1 MRVSSLIVSRVEQHI
16 IRPNSRY
23 YPMLDDFC
31 FKSKNL
37 YNHAMYIVRQEFILS
52 NIWLRYRDLD
62 KLLKLDTEY
71 PDYRNMPTAQSAQQ
85 LLKLVDNTWKS
96 FFKSIKDW
104 SKNKNKY
111 LGKPKLPK
119 YLKKSNRTLLILTNQ
134 NVRLVDNIL
143 QFPKIF
149 NGFALNP
156 KCIYKDNFKSIQQ
169 VRFIPKSNHIVVEV
183 VYNVELSD
191 NKKIDNGR
199 YLSID
204 IGVDNLATVTNNFGA
219 QPFIIN
225 GKGLK
230 SVNKYYNKQISHYRE
245 IAKRMN
251 DLYHTHRMDYFTVK
265 RNFKIN
271 DYLHKASRYIVHY
284 ANSNNVSAIVIGKN
298 DGWKQKSTMS
308 KNINQTFVQIPFAR
322 LIQMI
327 SYKAEECGISVIT
340 TEESYT
346 SGTSFLD
353 HEIPAKGFYNKKRRV
368 YRGLFRSNSDQLIN
382 ADVNGSLQIM
392 KKVFPNAFA
401 NGIEGVVLHPVKVN
415 CG

>member
-1 MRVSSLIVSRVEQHI
+1 MIIQRVEQHI
-16 IRPNSRY
+16 IKKSNRY
-23 YPMLDDFC
+23 YPMLDNFC

-37 YNHAMYIVRQEFILS
+37 YNHAMYIVRQEFIS
-52 NIWLRYRDLD
+52 SGKWFRYQDLD
-62 KLLKLDTEY
+62 KLLKLDSDY
-71 PDYRNMPTAQSAQQ
+71 PDYRNMPTAHAAQQ
-85 LLKLVDNTWKS
+85 LLKIVDNVWKS
-96 FFKSIKDW
+96 FFRSIKDW
-104 SKNKNKY
+104 SKHRDKY
-111 LGKPKLPK
+111 LGKPNLPK
-119 YLKKSNRTLLILTNQ
+119 YLKKSSRTLLILTNQ
-134 NVRLVDNIL
+134 NVKVSENIL

-149 NGFALNP
+149 NGFTLNTQ
-156 KCIYKDNFKSIQQ
+156 CIHKDNFRSIQQ
-169 VRFIPKSNHIVVEV
+169 VRFVPKSQCIIAEV
-183 VYNVELSD
+183 VYNIEISD
-191 NKKIDNGR
+191 DKRVDNGR

-204 IGVDNLATVTNNFGA
+204 IGIDNLATVTNNFGE

-230 SVNKYYNKQISHYRE
+230 SINKFYNKKVSHYQE

-251 DLYHTHRMDYFTVK
+251 DIYCTHRMNYFTVK

-271 DYLHKASRYIVHY
+271 DYLHKASRYIVNY
-284 ANSNNVSAIVIGKN
+284 ANSNDVSVIVIGKN

-308 KNINQTFVQIPFAR
+308 KNINQTFVQIPFTR

-327 SYKAEECGISVIT
+327 FYKAEECGISVIT

-346 SGTSFLD
+346 SGTSFL
-353 HEIPAKGFYNKKRRV
+353 EQELPIKEFYNKKRRI
-368 YRGLFRSNSDQLIN
+368 YRGLFRTTSNQLIN

-415 CG
+415 TY